1 MNASDRRVAV
11 NSSVICADL
20 EGEAVLLDVE
30 TGMYYGLDEV
40 GTRIWTLL
48 EQGASE
54 GELLARMLEEYDVE
68 LDQLKSELSDFLT
81 ALQTHRLTRV
91 VDN

>member
-1 MNASDRRVAV
+1 MSESHRRMAV
-11 NSSVICADL
+11 NDSVICADL

-30 TGMYYGLDEV
+30 TGIYFGLDAI

-54 GELLARMLEEYDVE
+54 AELLAQILEEYDVE
-68 LDQLKSELSDFLT
+68 LDRLKSDLSEFLG
-81 ALQTHRLTRV
+81 ALHTHRLTRV
-91 VDN
+91 VDA

>member
-1 MNASDRRVAV
+1 LNASHPRVAV

-20 EGEAVLLDVE
+20 EGEAVLLDIE
-30 TGMYYGLDEV
+30 TGMYFGLDAV

-54 GELLARMLEEYDVE
+54 GELLAQILEEYAVE
-68 LDQLKSELSDFLT
+68 PDRLKSDLSDFL
-81 ALQTHRLTRV
+81 AVLQTHRLARV